1 MKTAEETKRYI
12 VTCMEL
18 NMEHFMPGATQKA
31 LVDALACIER
41 LEADVKIGQIK
52 LEAAFAKCSQL
63 EAERDALIE
72 EMKNAHSCFACKK
85 FRRNGGECCGGS
97 VCLMRDFE
105 WRGVQEEE

>member
-1 MKTAEETKRYI
+1 MKTVEETKRYI

-31 LVDALACIER
+31 LVDALACI
-41 LEADVKIGQIK
+41 K
-52 LEAAFAKCSQL
+52 QL

-72 EMKNAHSCFACKK
+72 ELKNAHSCFACKK
-85 FRRNGGECCGGS
+85 FRRNGGECNGGS

-105 WRGVQEEE
+105 WRGVQKEE